1 MHLDLKSAVT
11 YGDMFIIHL
20 HLNIENPSD
29 FLCSEYAHGGLPP
42 TVRESYFQRRLR
54 DQTSAWLFVCFP
66 GHVCKSVCL
75 AADLGDLPND
85 GEQSHLT
92 VKEAH
97 LELPLELPGK
107 CVQVKEAEVATG
119 IASMR
124 QCVES
129 TRCHTHQMW
138 QGSIFA

>member
-54 DQTSAWLFVCFP
+54 SNFCVTVCFP
-66 GHVCKSVCL
+66 GHVCKNVCL
-75 AADLGDLPND
+75 AADLGKDTQ
-85 GEQSHLT
+85 ER
-92 VKEAH
+92 V
-97 LELPLELPGK
+97 
-107 CVQVKEAEVATG
+107 VACPMMVSRAT
-119 IASMR
+119 
-124 QCVES
+124 
-129 TRCHTHQMW
+129 
-138 QGSIFA
+138 